1 MKQKFVHFD
10 GNLPLMRP
18 GAEAE
23 IPAPYVY
30 VCGERELREK
40 VVALFAKR
48 YVDMLYVTGLDRST
62 ADARFRPLIAG
73 VSEGLYE
80 GRDHSALTALVE
92 RAWLDG
98 AIGVAASDN
107 DRSVEVTWTDA
118 AFGAP
123 VLGRA
128 IARDGYGGIVLG
140 GHREPAFDPAPIK
153 RRPADRSGAWPLGDS
168 HVESA
173 AAPELAAAADTLF
186 ERSAG
191 LYGLMIARP
200 DGIVFERYGDAGRP
214 DRVTPS
220 WSMTKATTGTLIGRL
235 VQEGWLGS
243 VYDRAPAPA
252 WTNPRD
258 VRSRITLDNLMRMRS
273 GLGFPSYDGKGGCS
287 HVFEDNFVYYNA
299 ENAFDV
305 AQRASQ
311 VTLPGENYRYI
322 NTGINV
328 LGAIIRNEIE
338 KRGLPYHE
346 TLYALLADR
355 IGMHSYQHSADMHG
369 NFIASGAGFAVL
381 RDYARFGL
389 LFVQDGVWNGERLL
403 PEGWVD
409 YALTPSHTG
418 ATYAACFRSN
428 SDRVFPSVPASV
440 AWAAGA
446 SDQKVI
452 ILRESGCVVAMA
464 NEREHP
470 VDLVALD
477 RVLAVATGA

>member
-10 GNLPLMRP
+10 GILPLMRP

-30 VCGERELREK
+30 ICGERELRDK

-48 YVDMLYVTGLDRST
+48 YVDMLYVTGLDRAT
-62 ADARFRPLIAG
+62 ADRHFRPLIAG
-73 VSEGLYE
+73 VTEGLYDE
-80 GRDHSALTALVE
+80 RDNDGLTRLVE
-92 RAWLDG
+92 GTWQAG
-98 AIGVAASDN
+98 AIRVEAADA
-107 DRSVEVTWTDA
+107 DRSVTVTWTDP
-118 AFGAP
+118 AFGEPAR
-123 VLGRA
+123 GRA
-128 IARDGYGGIVLG
+128 IAREGYGGIVLG
-140 GHREPAFDPAPIK
+140 RHDEPAFDPAPIR
-153 RRPADRSGAWPLGDS
+153 RRPADRSAAWPLGDAHS
-168 HVESA
+168 ERSA
-173 AAPELAAAADTLF
+173 APALTEAADALF
-186 ERSAG
+186 ARSAG
-191 LYGLMIARP
+191 LYGLMVATP
-200 DGIVFERYGDAGRP
+200 DGVVLERYGDDGRR

-220 WSMTKATTGTLIGRL
+220 WSMTKAVTGTLIGRL

-243 VYDRAPAPA
+243 VYDRAPVPR
-252 WTNPRD
+252 WSNPRD
-258 VRSRITLDNLMRMRS
+258 VRSQITHDHLMRMRS
-273 GLGFPSYDGKGGCS
+273 GLGFPAYDGKGGMS
-287 HVFEDNFVYYNA
+287 HVFESDFVYYNA

-305 AQRASQ
+305 AQRATQ
-311 VTLPGENYRYI
+311 VTTPGANYRYI

-346 TLYALLADR
+346 TVYGLLADR
-355 IGMHSYQHSADMHG
+355 LGMSSYQHSADMHG
-369 NFIASGAGFAVL
+369 NFISSGAGFAVL

-389 LFVQDGVWNGERLL
+389 LFVQDGMWNGERLL

-428 SDRVFPSVPASV
+428 SDRTFPSVPTSV

-452 ILRESGCVVAMA
+452 ILRDSGCVVVTA

-470 VDLVALD
+470 VDIAALD
-477 RVLAVATGA
+477 RVLAAATGA